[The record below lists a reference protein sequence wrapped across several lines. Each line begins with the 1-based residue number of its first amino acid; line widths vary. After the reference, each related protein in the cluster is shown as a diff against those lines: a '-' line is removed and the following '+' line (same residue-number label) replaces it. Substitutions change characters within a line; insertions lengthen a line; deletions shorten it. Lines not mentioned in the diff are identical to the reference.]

1 VLSESAD
8 YFSCNSLNAKHTK
21 SNNCYVKLL
30 MGYLGLRRRWKDN
43 IKIVVQK
50 KGCQIVDWMHLA
62 QNRVQKR
69 VLVTKVLDL
78 RVPS

>member
-1 VLSESAD
+1 
-8 YFSCNSLNAKHTK
+8 
-21 SNNCYVKLL
+21 